1 MTEFKELIGQK
12 VEKLYLIIWPPFG
25 EQKISDID
33 VSFGFIFQN
42 NNNKLCVISVDKDEL
57 WFPHILYQSLPQNE
71 YDGGDYNQRIKMW
84 MKGEDDNFIIDKEYY
99 DVTKCEMFE
108 NIIGS
113 EIIDIELLFI
123 EHNVEP
129 FGIKLIFNNNY
140 IISMPNSDGNTVE
153 TKVFNKNNGIE
164 TFKHL
169 GNVIYSKLD

>member
-1 MTEFKELIGQK
+1 MIEFEKLQGKK
-12 VEKLYLIIWPPFG
+12 VEKLYLILWPPFG

-42 NNNKLCVISVDKDEL
+42 SNNELCVISVAKDEL

-71 YDGGDYNQRIKMW
+71 YDGADYDQRIKMW
-84 MKGEDDNFIIDKEYY
+84 MKAEDDNSIIDKEYY

-108 NIIGS
+108 DIISS

-123 EHNVEP
+123 EHNVLP
-129 FGIKLIFNNNY
+129 FGIKLIFNNDY

-153 TKVFNKNNGIE
+153 TKVFNKNNGIK

-169 GNVIYSKLD
+169 GNVIISKLY